1 MRPFRHHPPIDC
13 NCCVRSIYPFPLDL
27 LSGCANR
34 KAASER
40 LSMVSKLQAMRVI
53 VGKRYVAKVGAGS
66 PRDGGYFESRHSLP
80 TLKLKSTA
88 PV

>member
-1 MRPFRHHPPIDC
+1 
-13 NCCVRSIYPFPLDL
+13 
-27 LSGCANR
+27 
-34 KAASER
+34 
-40 LSMVSKLQAMRVI
+40 MVSKLQAMRVI

-88 PV
+88 PF